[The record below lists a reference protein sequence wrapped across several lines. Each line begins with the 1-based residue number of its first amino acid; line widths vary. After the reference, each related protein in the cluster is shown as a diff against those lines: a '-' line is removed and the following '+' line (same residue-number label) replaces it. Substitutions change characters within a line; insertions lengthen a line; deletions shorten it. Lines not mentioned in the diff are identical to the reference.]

1 MSKALTIKL
10 FAAAIVALLG
20 SLAYIRYEAHVT
32 AGAAAAMEK
41 RQKEADLE
49 RQRFNEDF
57 RKAAKDQPVTW
68 GNASQ
73 AIQNFKLDTPAA
85 HADTK
90 GTKK

>member
-32 AGAAAAMEK
+32 AVAAAALEK
-41 RQKEADLE
+41 RQKDADLE
-49 RQRFNEDF
+49 RRKFNEDF

-68 GNASQ
+68 GNAAQ
-73 AIQNFKLDTPAA
+73 AIQTFKLDTSAHPAN
-85 HADTK
+85 K

>member
-20 SLAYIRYEAHVT
+20 SLAYISYEAHVT

-41 RQKEADLE
+41 RRKEADLE
-49 RQRFNEDF
+49 RRKFNEDF

-73 AIQNFKLDTPAA
+73 AIQNFKLNTSAHSAA
-85 HADTK
+85 K
-90 GTKK
+90 GPKK